1 MTIAEPATTLT
12 DYAMGAVGLVFGGRL
27 VASAAR
33 GRHTARA
40 LWGTALAA
48 TGAAALIGGT
58 SHGFGPYLSTGA
70 RWALWRATYGTVGV
84 ANLLILAAA
93 AMIALR
99 GAARRAVIVLLSA
112 RLVLYLALIAWRPDF
127 RYVVYDYGVTLLAL
141 AAFAFHRGLRGHG
154 GAAWLMAGI
163 GVSLAGALMQRGGVA
178 LHRHFNHNDLFHVLQ
193 TIGIYFYYRAGALL
207 ETPADR

>member
-1 MTIAEPATTLT
+1 MTIAEPTTTLT
-12 DYAMGAVGLVFGGRL
+12 DYAMGAVGLVLGSRL

-40 LWGTALAA
+40 LWGLALAA
-48 TGAAALIGGT
+48 TGAAALMGGT
-58 SHGFGPYLSTGA
+58 SHGLGPHLSTGA
-70 RWALWRATYGTVGV
+70 RLALWRATFGTVGV

-99 GAARRAVIVLLSA
+99 GAARQAVIVLLSA
-112 RLVLYLALIAWRPDF
+112 RLALFLALIAWRPDF
-127 RYVVYDYGVTLLAL
+127 RYVVYDYAVTLLSL
-141 AAFAFHRGLRGHG
+141 AAFALHLRRRRG

-163 GVSLAGALMQRGGVA
+163 GVSLAGALLQRAGLS

-207 ETPADR
+207 EAPADR